1 MKIIN
6 SIKFVLLLLGIG
18 NLNLSFAQADL
29 QDQQAQFNQL
39 NSKNILENGK
49 TLGNE
54 KIKQIGNTKE
64 GKAARKQQREELDT
78 ILDAKWMTVD
88 FSEEIQSAYPC
99 QAVGLLIQTQHIPI
113 GEEVDAVVQWKD
125 DDDKSQSGEY
135 TVYGKV
141 EPDHRVRII
150 FDQHIDPAK
159 CEREVESMLD
169 FSEIDQEQAQPETR
183 PASKSQL

>member
-29 QDQQAQFNQL
+29 LDQQAQFNQM
-39 NSKNILENGK
+39 NPKNILKNEK
-49 TLGNE
+49 TWENE
-54 KIKQIGNTKE
+54 KIKQVGKTE
-64 GKAARKQQREELDT
+64 EEKAARKQQRGELDT

-99 QAVGLLIQTQHIPI
+99 QAIGLLIQTQHIPI
-113 GEEVDAVVQWKD
+113 GEEVDAVVQWED
-125 DDDKSQSGEY
+125 DDNKSRSGEY

-159 CEREVESMLD
+159 CGKDVELMFD
-169 FSEIDQEQAQPETR
+169 FTKVDQEQAQPETR